1 MKKVD
6 KKIVLELLKNKHVVA
21 VDNELKPRI
30 RKGKEI
36 PEEECI
42 RVYVKQKLPAH
53 ILTAEEIIPQK
64 IDDIPTDIIDAGGEI
79 VALKKP
85 LILEVQE
92 IDPTKR
98 IRPLTAGVSIGNV
111 AITAGCLTKD
121 ALVFGNPEIK
131 PITEFKSGDTV
142 YVFSSNGIAKR
153 KVKSVFD
160 NGVKDVYLLR
170 TQTGREIKA
179 TDNHPFLVARKVPN
193 EYREKYRKA
202 LELRENSYPDYKIA
216 ELLGVDRR
224 TVDGWIFRKHA
235 PRPYR
240 WVLLWTSLR
249 ELKPGDYIVVL
260 KESPTDGKPF
270 KLPNIEMKTHKKVI
284 PNLPKET
291 NNDLMWFFGY
301 YLADGCISH
310 KKSQLVVLI
319 SEGSKEKANKLIS
332 KLKKYGIHGNYYE
345 KKMVVEI
352 SSTYLARLIEKL
364 GFSGNAHTKRVPDW
378 VLQLPKEQIKSFIEG
393 FIFGDGYRHKS
404 KSSEIR
410 YGIEVCNYELLR
422 QLRFLSQMI
431 GWRTTSIHHRRRRS
445 TMIDGR
451 AIEGDTYSFDMYL
464 PTVTKSRSL
473 KSGQYISSSL
483 KVPEPFGLDRIV
495 EISYL
500 GKENTYDLEID
511 GDEHNFIANNIVVH
525 NSLGWFYQDKNG
537 VKYLGSNAHVFTD
550 GDPFKK
556 PEEVVQKDIVQ
567 PGTYDGG
574 KSPDDLVGH
583 YVWHQQLQPDSTNVF
598 NKMDFAVSTIEVDC
612 DFKIWQQYSPT
623 KLVGHLFAGSNEVTV
638 VFKGKYI
645 ADAGYSPL
653 NAQFVEVN
661 EGDWVEKW
669 GRTSG
674 HKTGQVQSAS
684 AACKVNYG
692 NNRYALFD
700 DQIITDNI
708 SAGGDSGSS
717 VWLTNPP
724 PAPPPSKFM
733 QFTKYAIKLFG
744 FQIGTIEEVP

>member
-42 RVYVKQKLPAH
+42 RVYVKQKLPVH
-53 ILTAEEIIPQK
+53 VLTAEEIIPQK

-111 AITAGCLTKD
+111 AITAGT
-121 ALVFGNPEIK
+121 
-131 PITEFKSGDTV
+131 
-142 YVFSSNGIAKR
+142 
-153 KVKSVFD
+153 
-160 NGVKDVYLLR
+160 
-170 TQTGREIKA
+170 
-179 TDNHPFLVARKVPN
+179 
-193 EYREKYRKA
+193 
-202 LELRENSYPDYKIA
+202 
-216 ELLGVDRR
+216 
-224 TVDGWIFRKHA
+224 
-235 PRPYR
+235 
-240 WVLLWTSLR
+240 
-249 ELKPGDYIVVL
+249 
-260 KESPTDGKPF
+260 
-270 KLPNIEMKTHKKVI
+270 
-284 PNLPKET
+284 
-291 NNDLMWFFGY
+291 
-301 YLADGCISH
+301 
-310 KKSQLVVLI
+310 
-319 SEGSKEKANKLIS
+319 
-332 KLKKYGIHGNYYE
+332 
-345 KKMVVEI
+345 
-352 SSTYLARLIEKL
+352 
-364 GFSGNAHTKRVPDW
+364 
-378 VLQLPKEQIKSFIEG
+378 
-393 FIFGDGYRHKS
+393 
-404 KSSEIR
+404 
-410 YGIEVCNYELLR
+410 
-422 QLRFLSQMI
+422 
-431 GWRTTSIHHRRRRS
+431 
-445 TMIDGR
+445 
-451 AIEGDTYSFDMYL
+451 
-464 PTVTKSRSL
+464 
-473 KSGQYISSSL
+473 
-483 KVPEPFGLDRIV
+483 
-495 EISYL
+495 
-500 GKENTYDLEID
+500 
-511 GDEHNFIANNIVVH
+511 
-525 NSLGWFYQDKNG
+525 LGWFYQDKNG

-556 PEEVVQKDIVQ
+556 PEEVVKKDIVQ

-583 YVWHQQLQPDSTNVF
+583 YVWHQQIQPDTTNTF
-598 NKMDFAVSTIEVDC
+598 NNMDFAVSTIEVDC

-645 ADAGYSPL
+645 ANAGYSPL

-661 EGDWVEKW
+661 VGDWVEKW

-674 HKTGQVQSAS
+674 HKTGQVQSTN
-684 AACKVNYG
+684 AAVKVNYG